1 MIIRQG
7 SPSVATAATAVIAAM
22 FAALFIL
29 LGLWL
34 HESYSSSVR
43 RTEER
48 ATAAAKIVATN
59 AAWIDA
65 LAWQALQRIDDSL
78 GTDIGIATDTVQDI
92 NDAVADLPGNVQAYV
107 VDRNGNTLYSTD
119 PAIKPMNITDRPYFS
134 ELAKGAKT
142 HVSNLLVSRLTGEQI
157 FVFSRRLDR
166 NGEFAGVATVAFQGS
181 VLAAVWETVELGAG
195 STVGI
200 IRNDGQLVARYPA
213 PAGPLDM
220 SKYTLFTDLLPKAPS
235 GTYQAV
241 SPADGVSRIVGYTVV
256 DGTQFIAVG
265 SADRS
270 AGMAP
275 FWKDVFIA
283 GAVLMLAAVGSV
295 AAGGWIKHLL
305 RIDAAKSVRLTA
317 ALDENQLLMR
327 EIHHRVK
334 NNFQSVQSL
343 IRTQQLPKHIQQ
355 SLLDRIAAMVAV
367 HEQIYSRDQFTTLS
381 TRDLIPAVVDKLLL
395 ACGDRVRVAYE
406 LENIDIAADHATPL
420 ALLTNEVVT
429 NALKYAFPNGRS
441 GVITVGLAS
450 LTNKRARLVI
460 ADNGIGFDKSAAT
473 KGMGTRIIQGVVG
486 QLRGKFTY
494 DRQDGTI
501 FTAEIEILD

>member
-1 MIIRQG
+1 MIIKPG
-7 SPSVATAATAVIAAM
+7 TPTVATAATAVIAAM
-22 FAALFIL
+22 FAALLIL

-34 HESYSSSVR
+34 HESYSASVR
-43 RTEER
+43 RIEER

-59 AAWIDA
+59 VAWIDA

-78 GTDIGIATDTVQDI
+78 GPDIGIATDTVRDI
-92 NDAVADLPGNVQAYV
+92 NGAVADLPGGVQAYV

-134 ELAKGAKT
+134 ELARGATT

-166 NGEFAGVATVAFQGS
+166 KGEFAGVATVAFQGK
-181 VLAAVWETVELGAG
+181 VLAAVWETVDLGEG

-200 IRNDGQLVARYPA
+200 IRRDGQLVARYPA

-220 SKYTLFTDLLPKAPS
+220 SKYTLFTDLLPDAPS

-256 DGTQFIAVG
+256 EGTDFVAVG
-265 SADRS
+265 SAERS
-270 AGMAP
+270 AGMVR
-275 FWKDVFIA
+275 FWNDVFIA
-283 GAVLMLAAVGSV
+283 GTVLLLAVVGLLAAG
-295 AAGGWIKHLL
+295 AWIKYLL
-305 RIDAAKSVRLTA
+305 SIDAAKSERLTA

-343 IRTQQLPKHIQQ
+343 IRTQQLPKPMQQ

-367 HEQIYSRDQFTTLS
+367 HEQIYSRDQFTTVS
-381 TRDLIPAVVDKLLL
+381 TRELIPAVVDKLLI
-395 ACGDRVRVAYE
+395 ACGDRVSVSYE

-441 GVITVGLAS
+441 GVITVALRS
-450 LTNKRARLVI
+450 LQNKRACLVI
-460 ADNGIGFDKSAAT
+460 ADNGVGFDKGAAV
-473 KGMGTRIIQGVVG
+473 KGMGMRIVEGVVG
-486 QLRGKFTY
+486 QLRGEFLY
-494 DRQDGTI
+494 ERRNGTV
-501 FTAEIEILD
+501 FTAEIEIHE

>member
-1 MIIRQG
+1 MVIKRG

-22 FAALFIL
+22 FAALLIL

-34 HESYSSSVR
+34 HESYSSAIKG
-43 RTEER
+43 TEER

-78 GTDIGIATDTVQDI
+78 GADIGIASDTVHDI
-92 NDAVADLPGNVQAYV
+92 NDAVADLPGRVQAYV

-142 HVSNLLVSRLTGEQI
+142 HVSSLLVSRLTGDQI

-166 NGEFAGVATVAFQGS
+166 KGEFAGVATVAFQGK
-181 VLAAVWETVELGAG
+181 VLAAVWETVDLGSG

-200 IRNDGQLVARYPA
+200 IRRDGQLVARYPA

-220 SKYTLFTDLLPKAPS
+220 SKYTLFTDLLPNASS

-256 DGTQFIAVG
+256 EGTEFIAVG
-265 SADRS
+265 SAERS
-270 AGMAP
+270 AGLAP
-275 FWKDVFIA
+275 FWNDVFIA
-283 GAVLMLAAVGSV
+283 AAVLMLAAVGSV
-295 AAGGWIKHLL
+295 AAGAWIKHLL
-305 RIDAAKSVRLTA
+305 RIDAAKSASLTA

-367 HEQIYSRDQFTTLS
+367 HEQIYSRDQFTTVS
-381 TRDLIPAVVDKLLL
+381 TRELIPAVVDKLLL
-395 ACGDRVRVAYE
+395 ACGDRVGVTYE
-406 LENIDIAADHATPL
+406 LEDIDIAADHATPL

-429 NALKYAFPNGRS
+429 NALKYAFPDGRR
-441 GVITVGLAS
+441 GVVSVTLTSLA
-450 LTNKRARLVI
+450 NKRACLVI
-460 ADNGIGFDKSAAT
+460 ADNGIGFDKNAAVT
-473 KGMGTRIIQGVVG
+473 GMGTRIVQGVVG
-486 QLRGKFTY
+486 QLRGEFIY
-494 DRQDGTI
+494 ERRNGTV
-501 FTAEIEILD
+501 FTAEIEIID

>member
-1 MIIRQG
+1 MVIKQG
-7 SPSVATAATAVIAAM
+7 SPSVATAATAVIAVM
-22 FAALFIL
+22 FAALLIL

-78 GTDIGIATDTVQDI
+78 GPDIGIATDTVRDI
-92 NDAVADLPGNVQAYV
+92 NGAVADLPGGVQAYV

-134 ELAKGAKT
+134 ELEKGAKT
-142 HVSNLLVSRLTGEQI
+142 YVSDLLVSRLTGEQI

-166 NGEFAGVATVAFQGS
+166 KGEFAGVATVAFQGKL
-181 VLAAVWETVELGAG
+181 LASVWETVDLGAG
-195 STVGI
+195 STVGL
-200 IRNDGQLVARYPA
+200 IRRDGQLVARYPA

-220 SKYTLFTDLLPKAPS
+220 SKYTLFTDLLPNASS

-256 DGTQFIAVG
+256 EGTEFVAVG
-265 SADRS
+265 SAERS

-275 FWKDVFIA
+275 FRNDVFIA
-283 GAVLMLAAVGSV
+283 AAVLLLAAVGSL
-295 AAGGWIKHLL
+295 AAGAWIKHLL
-305 RIDAAKSVRLTA
+305 RIDAVKSARLTA

-343 IRTQQLPKHIQQ
+343 IRTQQLPKHLQQ

-367 HEQIYSRDQFTTLS
+367 HEQIYSRDQFTIVS
-381 TRDLIPAVVDKLLL
+381 TRELIPSVVDKLLV
-395 ACGDRVRVAYE
+395 ACGDRVDVRYE
-406 LENIDIAADHATPL
+406 LENIDISADHATPL
-420 ALLTNEVVT
+420 ALLVNEVVT

-441 GVITVGLAS
+441 GVITVALRS
-450 LTNKRARLVI
+450 LPGKRANLVI
-460 ADNGIGFDKSAAT
+460 ADNGIGFDKHAAAI
-473 KGMGTRIIQGVVG
+473 GMGTRIVQGVVG
-486 QLRGKFTY
+486 QLRGEFLY
-494 DRQDGTI
+494 DRRDGTV
-501 FTAEIEILD
+501 FTAEIEIRD